1 MLFNMLG
8 YMLISSFTPGPGNI
22 LALNTMVNYG
32 WKKGRRLV
40 LGIGIGYLVVQYMC
54 TLAVYFL
61 NAYLNNAMVYIKYL
75 GAVYLIWFAL
85 HIALS
90 KKYEQ
95 NNKKEASFTV
105 GFFMQLVN
113 VKIYFYC
120 MTLLSAYIIPMM
132 SDMTAVLLM
141 GIFVVFIG
149 CTATLTWAF
158 LGIKLEKFYKA
169 HFKVCNV
176 ILALFLVYCAV
187 NIIWS

>member
-40 LGIGIGYLVVQYMC
+40 LGIGIGYLVVQYIC

-61 NAYLNNAMVYIKYL
+61 STYLNNAMVYIKYL
-75 GAVYLIWFAL
+75 GAVYLIWLAL

-113 VKIYFYC
+113 VKIYF
-120 MTLLSAYIIPMM
+120 LLYDFAFSIYYSNDAGYD
-132 SDMTAVLLM
+132 SS
-141 GIFVVFIG
+141 FIDG
-149 CTATLTWAF
+149 TFCCIYRLHCNAD
-158 LGIKLEKFYKA
+158 LGFSWNKA
-169 HFKVCNV
+169 GK
-176 ILALFLVYCAV
+176 IL
-187 NIIWS
+187 